1 MDDVFDPPLQRRL
14 GEAVPGVVGH
24 ALAFRRAWYGR
35 IAARAIGCRTSRQ
48 HLPAL
53 LCLVLPKTPRPRRLQ
68 HLRRPNVRVAGST
81 FVTSPAERSRDPFT
95 NRRAAGHRRRGGP
108 CCAPRRTFSKS
119 RSSRGVDAG
128 SGVCGGPSRRVGAD
142 VSKPQGVQAD
152 PAGGGAV
159 GRPNRRVSTV
169 GGNIDAVAVKY
180 ADAECI
186 EVPRLRPENP
196 QSIRET
202 RGHVSRAFFSAVTP
216 R

>member
-1 MDDVFDPPLQRRL
+1 VWSVMLWPFAGRGTAESRPAQSAVAPPGSTCLRYCASCYQRPHDQGACSIYEDRTF
-14 GEAVPGVVGH
+14 GWPAVPSSRRRRSGPVTRSRTAVR
-24 ALAFRRAWYGR
+24 LA
-35 IAARAIGCRTSRQ
+35 IAAA
-48 HLPAL
+48 
-53 LCLVLPKTPRPRRLQ
+53 
-68 HLRRPNVRVAGST
+68 
-81 FVTSPAERSRDPFT
+81 
-95 NRRAAGHRRRGGP
+95 GGP

-119 RSSRGVDAG
+119 RRSRGVDAG

-142 VSKPQGVQAD
+142 VSKPQGVQPD
-152 PAGGGAV
+152 SAGGGAV